1 MQENGIDPLR
11 SAEGRAII
19 QNIIN
24 TTDKAGINLR
34 KTNAALGE
42 EYLKNRA
49 KMIAD
54 GTYNEDYEKFM
65 LQRLGLGDFN
75 SFDSSRGSWTRTT
88 PSNYQDLAQ
97 STQGWVKDLEPED
110 MGLDPT
116 GKYRIFGIPE
126 DKLKAAIEPNIPGY
140 LASDIGAYQY
150 DLAKNNYKQKVTLI
164 LLLNKCKTD
173 CVRIYTMSQIENALK
188 SGKKIHMQLLRLE
201 QMSRL
206 ELLDLLLLPTIIMI
220 R

>member
-24 TTDKAGINLR
+24 TTDRAGINLR

-88 PSNYQDLAQ
+88 PSNYQDLA
-97 STQGWVKDLEPED
+97 
-110 MGLDPT
+110 
-116 GKYRIFGIPE
+116 
-126 DKLKAAIEPNIPGY
+126 
-140 LASDIGAYQY
+140 
-150 DLAKNNYKQKVTLI
+150 
-164 LLLNKCKTD
+164 
-173 CVRIYTMSQIENALK
+173 
-188 SGKKIHMQLLRLE
+188 
-201 QMSRL
+201 
-206 ELLDLLLLPTIIMI
+206 
-220 R
+220 